1 MNTQITEKIVNYFQ
15 DKPVK
20 KVYLFG
26 SYARNEE
33 TPESDVD
40 ILVDVDYVKEPFF
53 SGFEFGGM
61 LEDLKDLLLKD
72 VDLVPEDG
80 VSKFIRPF
88 IEKDKILI
96 LQK

>member
-1 MNTQITEKIVNYFQ
+1 MNAQITEKIVNYFQ

-40 ILVDVDYVKEPFF
+40 ILVYVDYIKEPLF

-72 VDLVPEDG
+72 VDLVPKDG
-80 VSKFIRPF
+80 LSKFFRPF

>member
-1 MNTQITEKIVNYFQ
+1 MDAQITEKIVNYFQ

-40 ILVDVDYVKEPFF
+40 ILVDVDYTKEPYFT
-53 SGFEFGGM
+53 GFEFGGM

-80 VSKFIRPF
+80 LSKFLRPF

>member
-1 MNTQITEKIVNYFQ
+1 MNAQITEKIVNYFQ

-40 ILVDVDYVKEPFF
+40 ILVDLDPEARVG
-53 SGFEFGGM
+53 GFQFGGM
-61 LEDLKDLLLKD
+61 LEDLKDILFKD
-72 VDLVPEDG
+72 VDLLTRRSI
-80 VSKFIRPF
+80 SKYILPYV
-88 IEKDKILI
+88 ENDKILI
-96 LQK
+96 YEK

>member
-1 MNTQITEKIVNYFQ
+1 MNAQITEKIVNYFQ
-15 DKPVK
+15 NKPIK
-20 KVYLFG
+20 KVYLIG

-40 ILVDVDYVKEPFF
+40 ILVDLDCVKEPLF

-61 LEDLKDLLLKD
+61 LENLKDLLLKD
-72 VDLVPEDG
+72 VDLVPENG
-80 VSKFIRPF
+80 LSKFLRPF
-88 IEKDKILI
+88 IENDKILI

>member
-1 MNTQITEKIVNYFQ
+1 MDAQITEKIVNYFQ

-40 ILVDVDYVKEPFF
+40 ILVDVDYVKEPLF

-80 VSKFIRPF
+80 LSKFLRPF